1 MHNFQY
7 FRFFYF
13 AATWKLITCVC
24 YAINNIHLNPMQW
37 FISKKNVKFE
47 SAVKVSLN
55 ADTGFFSVDMSAN
68 VNISILFVF
77 IGPKFDHCIALS
89 VTPWLCV
96 FVIVKVV
103 TWIWQCCYLDL
114 SEFKQ
119 RLLNESK
126 NSIQLKFP
134 ILEFIAPLA
143 MYSFPGKGSS
153 TENIWYF
160 QPQTSSFSDVTFQIF
175 QFWLEDMVQSRFH
188 FVAASSKSNKKY
200 MRNDHSI
207 C

>member
-1 MHNFQY
+1 
-7 FRFFYF
+7 
-13 AATWKLITCVC
+13 
-24 YAINNIHLNPMQW
+24 
-37 FISKKNVKFE
+37 
-47 SAVKVSLN
+47 
-55 ADTGFFSVDMSAN
+55 MSAN
-68 VNISILFVF
+68 VNISILFVI
-77 IGPKFDHCIALS
+77 IGPKFDHCLALS

-143 MYSFPGKGSS
+143 MCSFLGKGSS
-153 TENIWYF
+153 NENIWYF
-160 QPQTSSFSDVTFQIF
+160 QPQTSSFSDVTIQIS
-175 QFWLEDMVQSRFH
+175 QFWLEDMAHFRFH
-188 FVAASSKSNKKY
+188 LCCCVIKVKQKI
-200 MRNDHSI
+200 HEK
-207 C
+207 